1 MRWVLRLIATGEDDR
16 SPSAD
21 LMEICRPEGLVD
33 ITNLGLTLPE
43 AAVLPVLR
51 RKMPPEGLAWASH
64 RDVVRQSGGAASPV
78 SVPCLIAPRRAS
90 IGTLPKCGRR
100 GSRDGRISPGLP
112 EHALNPTPAPVPSPL
127 GIPKL
132 KAGERLPLTAV
143 AESDHRWG

>member
-1 MRWVLRLIATGEDDR
+1 
-16 SPSAD
+16 
-21 LMEICRPEGLVD
+21 MEIRRSCRYREPGFDLIRSEAGSGERS
-33 ITNLGLTLPE
+33 TSGGFRAGQQPWAA

-100 GSRDGRISPGLP
+100 GSRDGRNSPGLP